1 MKQTTLRT
9 ILAVAVIAAAA
20 PQARAGLATHAE
32 VTVSSNTASGDTS
45 DARQSADDEQYIGC
59 SVDYDGLSD
68 KYDVRCI
75 ARDRNLKVLSC
86 STYRPGFVALVA
98 GIGEYAFI
106 SFKCQGPNLQNL
118 HVWKSSTNLP
128 E

>member
-20 PQARAGLATHAE
+20 AQVRAGTGSHHE
-32 VTVSSNTASGDTS
+32 VTVSSTAASGDTYT
-45 DARQSADDEQYIGC
+45 ARHTPDSEQYIGC
-59 SVDYDGLSD
+59 SLEYNGVSD
-68 KYDVRCI
+68 KYDVTCV
-75 ARDRNLKVLSC
+75 ARDKNLKALSC
-86 STYRPGFVALVA
+86 WSYKPGFVAVAA
-98 GIGEYAFI
+98 GIGDYAFI
-106 SFKCQGPNLQNL
+106 SFKCQGPNLVSL

>member
-20 PQARAGLATHAE
+20 PQVRAGSGSYHE
-32 VTVSSNTASGDTS
+32 VSVSSNAASGDTYT
-45 DARQSADDEQYIGC
+45 ARHTPDSEQYIGC
-59 SVDYDGLSD
+59 SIDYDGVSD
-68 KYDVRCI
+68 KYDVRCV
-75 ARDRNLKVLSC
+75 ARDKNLKALSC
-86 STYRPGFVALVA
+86 GTYRPGFVPVVA

-106 SFKCQGPNLQNL
+106 SFKCQGPNLASL

-128 E
+128 